1 MSEYKRF
8 DRKTLMIMLSFVGG
22 LVLLVLLNLK

>member
-1 MSEYKRF
+1 MRKKL

-22 LVLLVLLNLK
+22 LALLVLLNMK